1 MSETVSQEQQS
12 KVVLHVGCGQPNP
25 DKLHATFRSAEW
37 REIRLDIDPDATPDI
52 VCDILD
58 MAVVATASV
67 DAVWSS
73 HNVEHLFAHQVPIAL
88 GEFHRVLKPRGFA
101 LITLPDLQAVG
112 RYIAEG
118 RLEDVLYESPAGP
131 IRPVDIVYGHRAS
144 ISRGNRFMA
153 HKTGFTAKTLGE
165 KMVRAGFDPVRVKRS
180 GLNLWA
186 IGYKP
191 VPAKEP

>member
-1 MSETVSQEQQS
+1 M
-12 KVVLHVGCGQPNP
+12 HVGCGQANP

-37 REIRLDIDPDATPDI
+37 REIRLDIDPDVTPDI

-73 HNVEHLFAHQVPIAL
+73 HNIEHLFEHQVPIAL

-131 IRPVDIVYGHRAS
+131 ICPLDIVYGHRAS
-144 ISRGNRFMA
+144 IARGHHFMA

-165 KMVRAGFDPVRVKRS
+165 KMVRAGFDPVRVKHS

-186 IGYKP
+186 IGSKP